1 MKKLLLLL
9 FLIPN
14 LVMGESFLLICDVD
28 KYSEFFSRESTTKDT
43 IAVKVEGEFIR
54 VDGKVYKTSKRNK
67 QGNYISYYEL
77 GEDMISWGSET
88 DETERGLLRAEGN
101 INRLS
106 GKIDFMKGS
115 FNAKSEVV
123 YRTLITG
130 KCTKKEKAF

>member
-1 MKKLLLLL
+1 
-9 FLIPN
+9 
-14 LVMGESFLLICDVD
+14 MGESFLLICDVD
-28 KYSEFFSRESTTKDT
+28 MYLKFFSRESTTKDT
-43 IAVKVEGEFIR
+43 IAVKVEDEFIR
-54 VDGKVYKTSKRNK
+54 VDGQLYKTGKRNK

-106 GKIDFMKGS
+106 GKIDFMRIE

-130 KCTKKEKAF
+130 NCTKKEKAF